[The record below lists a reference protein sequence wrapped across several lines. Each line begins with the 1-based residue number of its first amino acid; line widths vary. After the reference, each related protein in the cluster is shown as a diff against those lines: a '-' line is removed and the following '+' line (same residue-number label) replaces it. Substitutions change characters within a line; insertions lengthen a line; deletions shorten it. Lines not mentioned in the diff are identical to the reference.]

1 MIGKG
6 KSIAHT
12 GNAINYAVEKHKAEI
27 LDKHNLIGSTG
38 EEIEQ
43 EFKMCQNLN
52 GRCENNTF
60 SFVLSPSI
68 EDGKKLTDS
77 QLRNISK
84 EFLEK
89 MNLKDNQ
96 AIILKHQDKAHTHLH
111 IYANRIGF
119 DGKATKDHYIGKQC
133 QDKAHEIAKSRN
145 LTCAK
150 DVEALRLENTKD
162 VRQEISRRMDA
173 VLKNHK
179 PRNFEDFKNL
189 CKGSGVEL
197 EPSINKKNGATRGYK
212 VKFDGQTFKAS
223 DLGKKKITS
232 KVKGKMVAK
241 TIAKFTIPQLSIV
254 FKAAS
259 VLQIDKGFGKG
270 LTF

>member
-6 KSIAHT
+6 KSIAYT
-12 GNAINYAVEKHKAEI
+12 GNAINYAIEKNQAEI

-68 EDGKKLTDS
+68 EDGQKLTDS
-77 QLRNISK
+77 QLRDISK

-145 LTCAK
+145 LTCAR
-150 DVEALRLENTKD
+150 DVETLRKENTKD
-162 VRQEISRRMDA
+162 IRQEIGRKMDA
-173 VLKNHK
+173 ILKNHK
-179 PRNFEDFKNL
+179 PKSFEEFKDL
-189 CKGSGVEL
+189 CSSSKL
-197 EPSINKKNGATRGYK
+197 EILPSINKKTGKMQGYK
-212 VKFDGQTFKAS
+212 VRFDGQTFKAS
-223 DLGKKKITS
+223 EIAKKKITS
-232 KVKGKMVAK
+232 KIKGKIVTK
-241 TIAKFTIPQLSIV
+241 TIAKFAIPQLGVV
-254 FKAAS
+254 FKAAKLLGIGEMS
-259 VLQIDKGFGKG
+259 KG
-270 LTF
+270 LNF

>member
-68 EDGKKLTDS
+68 EDGTKLTDN
-77 QLRNISK
+77 QLRDIAK
-84 EFLEK
+84 EFLDK
-89 MNLKDNQ
+89 MSLSGHQ
-96 AIILKHQDKAHTHLH
+96 SIILKHQDKAHTHLH
-111 IYANRIGF
+111 IYANRVGF
-119 DGKATKDHYIGKQC
+119 DGRATKDHYIGKKC

-145 LTCAK
+145 LTCAR
-150 DVEALRLENTKD
+150 DVETLRLENTKD
-162 VRQEISRRMDA
+162 IRHEISRRMDV

-179 PRNFEDFKNL
+179 PKNFNEFKEL
-189 CKGSGVEL
+189 CKGSDVKL
-197 EPSINKKNGATRGYK
+197 EPSINKKTGGMRGYK
-212 VKFDGQTFKAS
+212 VQFDGQTFKAS

-241 TIAKFTIPQLSIV
+241 TIAKFTIPQLEIV
-254 FKAAS
+254 FKAAR
-259 VLQIDKGFGKG
+259 LLNIDKG
-270 LTF
+270 LTL

>member
-12 GNAINYAVEKHKAEI
+12 GNAINYAVEKHKAEL

-38 EEIEQ
+38 QEVEQ

-68 EDGKKLTDS
+68 EDGTKLTDE
-77 QLRNISK
+77 QLRDIAK
-84 EFLEK
+84 EFLDK

-119 DGKATKDHYIGKQC
+119 DGKATKDHHIGKKC

-145 LTCAK
+145 LTCAR
-150 DVEALRLENTKD
+150 DVESLRLENTKD
-162 VRQEISRRMDA
+162 IRQEISRRMDA
-173 VLKNHK
+173 VLKDHK

-189 CKGSGVEL
+189 CEGSGVEL
-197 EPSINKKNGATRGYK
+197 EPSINKKTGAMRGYK

-223 DLGKKKITS
+223 DLGKKKITT
-232 KVKGKMVAK
+232 KVKGKVVAK
-241 TIAKFTIPQLSIV
+241 TIAKFTIPQLAIV

-259 VLQIDKGFGKG
+259 ILKIDKGFSKG
-270 LTF
+270 LNM